1 MSAWCST
8 EGVGQALGENCVYD
22 PASGQL
28 LTGSFMDYRMPRAD
42 DLPPIAVATQST
54 PCRHNPLGVKGCGE
68 VGTIASP
75 ATVMSAVVD
84 ALSPY
89 GITHLDMP
97 ATTQRIWHAIQTARQ
112 PGAASTQATA

>member
-1 MSAWCST
+1 MIV
-8 EGVGQALGENCVYD
+8 EGQVHGGVVQGVGQALGENCVYD

-42 DLPPIAVATQST
+42 DLPQIAVATQST
-54 PCRHNPLGVKGCGE
+54 RCRHNPLGVKGCGE

-75 ATVMSAVVD
+75 AAMMNAVVD
-84 ALSPY
+84 ALSSY

-97 ATTQRIWHAIQTARQ
+97 ATSQRIWDAIQASRQ
-112 PGAASTQATA
+112 PASS